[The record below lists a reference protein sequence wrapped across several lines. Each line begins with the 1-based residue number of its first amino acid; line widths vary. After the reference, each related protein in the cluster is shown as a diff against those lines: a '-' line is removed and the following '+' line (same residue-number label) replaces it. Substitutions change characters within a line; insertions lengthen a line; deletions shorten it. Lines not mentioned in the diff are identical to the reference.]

1 MGVSVVVTE
10 PVLVEDTQK
19 VFEAVVDGDT
29 VKGVDDS
36 VRVPIMLPLDT
47 TVLVNEVVGPTEFVS
62 DKDTVGEIE
71 GML

>member
-1 MGVSVVVTE
+1 MGVAVVVTE
-10 PVLVEDTQK
+10 TVLVEDTEK

-29 VKGVDDS
+29 VKGDDDP
-36 VRVPIMLPLDT
+36 VRVPIKLPLDT
-47 TVLVNEVVGPTEFVS
+47 TVLVNEVVGPTEFVK